1 MSGRVLLTEILR
13 NGTDD
18 IMTEDIQLRLRPE
31 EAGSPERLTK
41 AVRDKLRK
49 GAKLNDYRIIR
60 RSIDARKQQIYMNLT
75 VRVATDN
82 DMEVK
87 SVWTPVEFTPVS
99 DDAKRVVIV
108 GAGPAGLFASLEA
121 LRHGIKPI
129 ILERGHDV
137 DTRRRDLAGISRE
150 KKINPRSNYCFGEG
164 GAGAYSDGK
173 LYTRSKKRGNIRD
186 VLELLVQHGASENIL
201 ADAHP
206 HIGSDKL
213 PHVIRNIRENIIA
226 HGGEVHFDTCV
237 EELDIH
243 DGKVVGVRT
252 DKGDFSADALVIAT
266 GHSAHDTFRAL
277 HRQGLPMEAK
287 GIAIGV
293 RLEHPQELIDRIQY
307 HSPKGRGKY
316 LPAAEYSFVTQSD
329 GRGVYSF
336 CMCPGGVVVP
346 AGSSDCE
353 LVVNGMSAS
362 ARSGRWANS
371 GMVVEIHPG
380 DFPEYAESGAMEIL
394 ELQEDLEQG
403 LFKACSESIIAP
415 AQRMTDFVE
424 GRVSKTLPPTSYAPG
439 VRSMDFNELLPD
451 FISRRLAE
459 GFKEFGRKAKGFMT
473 PEGVMIGLESRTS
486 SPVRMVRDNETLSSI
501 GFDNVFPAGEG
512 AGYAGGIVSAA
523 MDGMKCV
530 KAWAEQLNKE

>member
-1 MSGRVLLTEILR
+1 
-13 NGTDD
+13 
-18 IMTEDIQLRLRPE
+18 MTEDIQLRLKPE

-49 GAKLNDYRIIR
+49 GVRLNDYRIVR
-60 RSIDARKQQIYMNLT
+60 RSIDARKQQIYVNLT
-75 VRVATDN
+75 VRVATDS
-82 DMEVK
+82 DGEVRAD
-87 SVWTPVEFTPVS
+87 WTPVEFNPVS
-99 DDAKRVVIV
+99 ADAKRIVIV
-108 GAGPAGLFASLEA
+108 GAGPAGLFAALEA
-121 LRHGIKPI
+121 LRHGIRPI
-129 ILERGHDV
+129 VLERGYDV
-137 DTRRRDLAGISRE
+137 DTRRKNLAEISRE
-150 KKINPRSNYCFGEG
+150 KRINPKSNYCFGEG

-173 LYTRSKKRGNIRD
+173 LYTRSKKRGNIRE
-186 VLELLVQHGASENIL
+186 VLELLVQHGASESIL
-201 ADAHP
+201 VDAHP

-226 HGGEVHFDTCV
+226 NGGEVHFDTCA
-237 EELDIH
+237 EALDIRE
-243 DGKVVGVRT
+243 GNVVGVIT
-252 DKGDFSADALVIAT
+252 DKGEFAADAVVVAT

-277 HRQGLPMEAK
+277 HRQGVPMEAK

-307 HSPKGRGKY
+307 HNPKGRGKY

-346 AGSSDCE
+346 AGSSEHE

-380 DFPEYAESGAMEIL
+380 DFPEYADSGAMEIL
-394 ELQEDLEQG
+394 ELQEHLEQG
-403 LFKACSESIIAP
+403 MFQACGESIVAP

-424 GRVSKTLPPTSYAPG
+424 GRVSRTLPATSYAPG
-439 VRSMDFNELLPD
+439 VQSMDFNKLLPP
-451 FISRRLAE
+451 FIANRLAE
-459 GFKEFGRKAKGFMT
+459 GFREFGRKAKGFMT
-473 PEGVMIGLESRTS
+473 PEGIMIGLESRTS
-486 SPVRMVRDNETLSSI
+486 SPVRIVRDNETLSSV
-501 GFDNVFPAGEG
+501 GFDNLYPAGEG

-530 KAWAEQLNKE
+530 RTWAGQLIKE